1 MRLSAIVLLLVLA
14 ARLDERRRRTVTV
27 RPVLKV
33 RVKFFGHHRS
43 GDPGR
48 RVESAVA
55 GG

>member
-1 MRLSAIVLLLVLA
+1 
-14 ARLDERRRRTVTV
+14 
-27 RPVLKV
+27 V